1 MESANKYEV
10 QQGTD
15 RLANINA
22 DKVLKIEELRAA
34 NDLNLEGMKDFVKNN
49 RKEAPKAPDANASMD
64 TLQQYQSDLGA
75 YIEMKSVLDRFDTQ
89 ISALKTNY
97 ETSRE
102 GLKDATKE
110 ELAKLE
116 TAVGIVKPEAAKV
129 EGNSTTPGVT
139 PAAAPADKKDSKP
152 ADAPAAKPEA
162 AKVEKA
168 TPAASPAEK
177 KEDPKTA
184 EYVVKKGDNLTKIA
198 KEHGTTVEALVKE
211 NGVKDKNHIL
221 VGQKLKVPAKA
232 EKTAT
237 DTEAAAA
244 TKPAAKPETGK
255 DGKTADGKPEGA
267 KSEGKVDA
275 KAETPPKPEVKAG
288 EVPQATTT
296 LSDKAKIEAA
306 AKPAPAPAASADVQ
320 APASNSRTGA
330 LGGTK

>member
-10 QQGTD
+10 QKGTD

-49 RKEAPKAPDANASMD
+49 RKEAPKSPDANASMD

-75 YIEMKSVLDRFDTQ
+75 YNEMKTVLDRFDAQ

-97 ETSRE
+97 ETSKE

-116 TAVGIVKPEAAKV
+116 ATVGIEQKPVAPVAKEEPKAPAGKPEAGKD
-129 EGNSTTPGVT
+129 GK
-139 PAAAPADKKDSKP
+139 AADAPKADSKP
-152 ADAPAAKPEA
+152 TSEAVAKPEA
-162 AKVEKA
+162 
-168 TPAASPAEK
+168 
-177 KEDPKTA
+177 KEAPKTA

-198 KEHGTTVEALVKE
+198 KEHGTTVDALVKE
-211 NGVKDKNHIL
+211 NGVKDKDHIL

-244 TKPAAKPETGK
+244 NKPAAKPEAGK
-255 DGKTADGKPEGA
+255 DGKPE
-267 KSEGKVDA
+267 EGKTEKKADA
-275 KAETPPKPEVKAG
+275 KAETPPKPEAKAG
-288 EVPQATTT
+288 EVPQATAT

-306 AKPAPAPAASADVQ
+306 AKPAPAAAASADVQ
-320 APASNSRTGA
+320 APAGKSQTGA